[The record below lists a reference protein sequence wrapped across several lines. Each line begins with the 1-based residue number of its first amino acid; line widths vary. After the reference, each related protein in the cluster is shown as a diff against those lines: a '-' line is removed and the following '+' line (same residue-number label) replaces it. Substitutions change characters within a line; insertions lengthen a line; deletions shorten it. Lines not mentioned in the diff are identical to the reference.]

1 MLLRSITKHVKEQN
15 WFAVA
20 LDFFI
25 VVVGIL
31 LAFQITNWN
40 EARSDRAEERKYLE
54 RLSSDL
60 SRTNERIVDQLERY
74 SEMMS
79 DLDTTLKTLKD
90 CKLTQ
95 ETEAAFVSGLYL
107 LGRYNLPEFVLGTFE
122 ELNATG
128 NFQLI
133 RNIELRGDITRVFED
148 VERIN
153 LIDRQINDRV
163 APKVNYV
170 RRHVRFNPSEHSN
183 RSSEIEPDIIE
194 MDFEAI
200 CTDPVFI
207 NSVSAVREI
216 IVSVDGLTKS
226 TKRNSEDLKTAIDK
240 ELGRHVSQ
248 SNAR

>member
-1 MLLRSITKHVKEQN
+1 MRLRSLSKHIREQN

-20 LDFFI
+20 LDFVI

-31 LAFQITNWN
+31 IAFQITNWN

-107 LGRYNLPEFVLGTFE
+107 LGRYNIPEFVLGTFE

-128 NFQLI
+128 SA
-133 RNIELRGDITRVFED
+133 RNTMMISIALVASIVRSGDAQTR
-148 VERIN
+148 
-153 LIDRQINDRV
+153 
-163 APKVNYV
+163 A
-170 RRHVRFNPSEHSN
+170 
-183 RSSEIEPDIIE
+183 
-194 MDFEAI
+194 
-200 CTDPVFI
+200 
-207 NSVSAVREI
+207 
-216 IVSVDGLTKS
+216 GL
-226 TKRNSEDLKTAIDK
+226 
-240 ELGRHVSQ
+240 
-248 SNAR
+248 